1 MAWVDLVVVAA
12 LVQLFAFGFLVAR
25 ARGRYG
31 IKAPAVAG
39 NDMFERYYR
48 VQMNTL
54 ELLVLLVPALYMAAR
69 YWSPGWVAATG
80 AVYVL
85 GRLVYL
91 RAYITDPRS
100 RTLGFALSA
109 FPILGLLAAAFLGAI
124 KGVLA

>member
-25 ARGRYG
+25 ARGIYHV
-31 IKAPAVAG
+31 KAPAVAG